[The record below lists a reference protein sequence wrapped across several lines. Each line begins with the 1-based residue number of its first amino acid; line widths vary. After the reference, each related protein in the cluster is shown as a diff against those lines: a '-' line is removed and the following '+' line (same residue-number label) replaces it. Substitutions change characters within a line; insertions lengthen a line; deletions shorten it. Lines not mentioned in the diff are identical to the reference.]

1 MFEEMVDS
9 IKRTVVTFLYHIQV
23 TYSKPVPQAE
33 DHLQGAREIHVESKP
48 VSPED
53 IAKDDQNKSND

>member
-1 MFEEMVDS
+1 MIDS

-33 DHLQGAREIHVESKP
+33 DHLQGLMKSMKKANPSAPKTSSAMKREKSSKRQP
-48 VSPED
+48 
-53 IAKDDQNKSND
+53 